1 MNILDLLQQN
11 FHLADGGIKS
21 AKLLNKSTEESFIF
35 KNDYII
41 KKASDAYKKELTTQ
55 KEIANTT
62 SSVMPGFEELINALS
77 SMAPDAI
84 LSMRFI
90 DSTSWDGRIFYD
102 EENTFIGAIIG
113 KKKNKNK
120 NWETPPN
127 WDGSEEMLRTY
138 NAQKDN

>member
-11 FHLADGGIKS
+11 FHLTDGGIKS
-21 AKLLNKSTEESFIF
+21 AKLLKKSTEEYFIF

-41 KKASDAYKKELTTQ
+41 KKTSDAYKKELTTQ

-62 SSVMPGFEELINALS
+62 SSVMPGSEELINALS

-113 KKKNKNK
+113 KKKNKN
-120 NWETPPN
+120 WETPPN

>member
-1 MNILDLLQQN
+1 MNILDLLKQN
-11 FHLADGGIKS
+11 FHLAGGGIKS
-21 AKLLNKSTEESFIF
+21 AQLLKKSTEENFIF
-35 KNDYII
+35 KNDYIV
-41 KKASDAYKKELTTQ
+41 KKTSDAYKKELTTQ

-62 SSVMPGFEELINALS
+62 SSVMSGFEELINALS
-77 SMAPDAI
+77 NIAPDAI

-102 EENTFIGAIIG
+102 EKNTFIGAIIG
-113 KKKNKNK
+113 KKKKK

>member
-21 AKLLNKSTEESFIF
+21 AKLLKKSTEESFIF

-41 KKASDAYKKELTTQ
+41 KKTSDAYKKELTTQ

-84 LSMRFI
+84 ISMRFI

-113 KKKNKNK
+113 KKKNKN
-120 NWETPPN
+120 WETPPN

>member
-11 FHLADGGIKS
+11 FHLTDGGIKS
-21 AKLLNKSTEESFIF
+21 AKLLKKSTDESFIF

-41 KKASDAYKKELTTQ
+41 KKTSDAYKKELTTQ

-113 KKKNKNK
+113 KKKNKN
-120 NWETPPN
+120 WETPPN

>member
-21 AKLLNKSTEESFIF
+21 AQLLKKSTEESFIF

-41 KKASDAYKKELTTQ
+41 KKTSDAYKKELTTQ

-62 SSVMPGFEELINALS
+62 SSVIPGFEELINALS

-102 EENTFIGAIIG
+102 EKNTFIGAIIG
-113 KKKNKNK
+113 QKKNK

>member
-11 FHLADGGIKS
+11 FHLTDGGIKS
-21 AKLLNKSTEESFIF
+21 AKLLKKSTDESFIF

-41 KKASDAYKKELTTQ
+41 KKTSDAYKKELTTQ

-62 SSVMPGFEELINALS
+62 SSVMPGSEELINALS

-113 KKKNKNK
+113 KKKNKN
-120 NWETPPN
+120 WETPPN